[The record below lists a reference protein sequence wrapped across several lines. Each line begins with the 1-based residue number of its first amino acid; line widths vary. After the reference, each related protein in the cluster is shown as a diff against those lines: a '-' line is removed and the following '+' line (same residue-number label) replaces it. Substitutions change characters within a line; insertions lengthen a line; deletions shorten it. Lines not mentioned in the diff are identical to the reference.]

1 MGSRR
6 TSIFENGLIW
16 FGAGVSL
23 AEILTGT
30 SFAPLGFTKGLLAI
44 IIGHII
50 GCGMMFFAGFIGGKT
65 RKSAMETVKMSFG
78 STGALLFAVLNILQL
93 VGWTAIMI
101 YDGSL
106 AAAGDDFLK
115 YMFTGG
121 LHLYNKNYKAKDH
134 WVKIKVADPGLFAI
148 AAIAENESKIP
159 LYDATK
165 KKVLK
170 KDINGGSDDFST
182 AVKAGDEF
190 YVKLPTKI
198 SKVFILTGV
207 IKSEFGSMA
216 NDKSYYEIGKGTT
229 TYHPF
234 SISKRS
240 IVYLEVTSV
249 EKKSEKI
256 SMYIEKNVNGTWQ
269 RVGYS
274 ANIKPLEY
282 GTTLGYGLQPGQY
295 RMALK
300 NPKDN
305 IINVEYQRTTINKN
319 VAYKKTKALNIKK
332 RALNVYTTEEHT
344 ARWYKVSVSSTK
356 KRTELL
362 LSKYSVGGG
371 FQFKV
376 YQKGKV
382 IKTVKVKKDEDGKYV
397 TLPKKK
403 GTYYIKVSKLTDKT
417 TGVYE
422 IETDKE

>member
-1 MGSRR
+1 MLRKV
-6 TSIFENGLIW
+6 IKKV
-16 FGAGVSL
+16 GVV
-23 AEILTGT
+23 
-30 SFAPLGFTKGLLAI
+30 LLAAGLS
-44 IIGHII
+44 IG
-50 GCGMMFFAGFIGGKT
+50 MFSPSV
-65 RKSAMETVKMSFG
+65 SAAVKINKAAQMK
-78 STGALLFAVLNILQL
+78 AAKNVEPEEWNKEEL
-93 VGWTAIMI
+93 TA
-101 YDGSL
+101 YQFDT
-106 AAAGDDFLK
+106 GDDFLK
-115 YMFTGG
+115 YMVTGG

-240 IVYLEVTSV
+240 IVYLEVTPV

-319 VAYKKTKALNIKK
+319 VAYKKTKALNTKK
-332 RALNVYTTEEHT
+332 RALNVYTAEEHT

-397 TLPKKK
+397 TIPKKK

>member
-1 MGSRR
+1 MIRR
-6 TSIFENGLIW
+6 VIKKA
-16 FGAGVSL
+16 GAV
-23 AEILTGT
+23 
-30 SFAPLGFTKGLLAI
+30 LLAAGLS
-44 IIGHII
+44 IG
-50 GCGMMFFAGFIGGKT
+50 MFSPSVSAAVKINKT
-65 RKSAMETVKMSFG
+65 AQMKAAKNVEPEEWNKEE
-78 STGALLFAVLNILQL
+78 L
-93 VGWTAIMI
+93 TA
-101 YDGSL
+101 YQFDT
-106 AAAGDDFLK
+106 GDDFLK

-216 NDKSYYEIGKGTT
+216 NDKSYYEVGKGTT

-240 IVYLEVTSV
+240 RVYLEIAPVGKKV
-249 EKKSEKI
+249 EKVGA
-256 SMYIEKNVNGTWQ
+256 YVEKNVNGTWQ

-274 ANIKPLEY
+274 ANIKPAEY
-282 GTTLGYGLQPGQY
+282 GTALGYGLQPGKY
-295 RMALK
+295 RMVLK

-305 IINVEYQRTTINKN
+305 IINIEYKRKTTNKN
-319 VAYKKTKALNIKK
+319 VAYKKSKAINVKSSLQ
-332 RALNVYTTEEHT
+332 NVYTTEEHT
-344 ARWYKVSVSSTK
+344 ARWYKVAVSSTK
-356 KRTELL
+356 KRTGVL

-382 IKTVKVKKDEDGKYV
+382 IKTVKVKKDDDEKYV

-422 IETDKE
+422 LETYKE

>member
-1 MGSRR
+1 MFRKV
-6 TSIFENGLIW
+6 IKKV
-16 FGAGVSL
+16 GVV
-23 AEILTGT
+23 
-30 SFAPLGFTKGLLAI
+30 LLAAGLS
-44 IIGHII
+44 IG
-50 GCGMMFFAGFIGGKT
+50 MFSPSV
-65 RKSAMETVKMSFG
+65 SAAVKINKAAQMK
-78 STGALLFAVLNILQL
+78 AAKNVEPEEWNKEEL
-93 VGWTAIMI
+93 TA
-101 YDGSL
+101 YQFDT
-106 AAAGDDFLK
+106 GDDFLK

-190 YVKLPTKI
+190 YVILPTKI

-305 IINVEYQRTTINKN
+305 IIN
-319 VAYKKTKALNIKK
+319 
-332 RALNVYTTEEHT
+332 EHT